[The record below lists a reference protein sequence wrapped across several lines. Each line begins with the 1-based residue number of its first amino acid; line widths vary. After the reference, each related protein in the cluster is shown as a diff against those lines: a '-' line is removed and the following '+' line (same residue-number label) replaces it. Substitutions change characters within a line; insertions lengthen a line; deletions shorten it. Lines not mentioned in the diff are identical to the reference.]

1 MKSDLV
7 LGVRQKQICKVS
19 YWTVGLLGT
28 FEDQRCFYAMS
39 HLVGL

>member
-19 YWTVGLLGT
+19 YWTVLGT